1 MQTLVIFQKYS
12 KTKFTS
18 FMGIRSFNIS
28 QYLRNTG
35 IGACTLTNVNP
46 PTTSS
51 SRSNPCSLI
60 LSSKADLRFQPSMS
74 TGALAL
80 DDETSTKSTD
90 ISPGAESNVML
101 SG

>member
-1 MQTLVIFQKYS
+1 M
-12 KTKFTS
+12 FTS
-18 FMGIRSFNIS
+18 FIGIRSFNIS

-35 IGACTLTNVNP
+35 TGACTLTNVNP

-51 SRSNPCSLI
+51 SRSKPCSLI
-60 LSSKADLRFQPSMS
+60 RSSKADLRFQPSTS
-74 TGALAL
+74 TGAFAL

-90 ISPGAESNVML
+90 KSPGVESNVML